1 MEKLPSISSEINK
14 DEVNKFIF
22 NNFNSISPYF
32 YKLISEWMSD
42 AYKIFKDLDKFLILI
57 YLINTDFEFFRRNN
71 LNITYENFYKDK
83 TLEINKI
90 NLIQISKDLNI
101 PKESVR
107 RKISELEKKGIIKKK
122 GKKIFLDRS
131 AYQSQ
136 EPINTLKN
144 VSVLLSKFS
153 EISKKNNITK
163 KSLDRTEVSKLIK
176 SNFSFCWYQFFK
188 FIFSYCFR
196 WRKYFGDLEIML
208 IGITIAFNSVTTASI
223 KLKGIESYIDKWR
236 EEILQN
242 NIRGINAMSISEITG
257 IPRPTVIRKIN
268 SLIKLNMIEMDK
280 NKLLN
285 VKFNNKSYKETS
297 ELQNQTINDLG
308 IFITRTFNQININQN
323 FLTST

>member
-14 DEVNKFIF
+14 VEVNKFIF

-131 AYQSQ
+131 AYESQ

-153 EISKKNNITK
+153 EISKKNNIIK
-163 KSLDRTEVSKLIK
+163 KSFDRTEVSKLIK
-176 SNFSFCWYQFFK
+176 NNFSFCWYQFFK
-188 FIFSYCFR
+188 FIFSYCYR

-268 SLIKLNMIEMDK
+268 SLIKLNMVEMDK

-285 VKFNNKSYKETS
+285 VKFNDKSYKETS
-297 ELQNQTINDLG
+297 ELQNETINDLG
-308 IFITRTFNQININQN
+308 IFITRTFNQININ
-323 FLTST
+323 

>member
-14 DEVNKFIF
+14 VEVNKFIF

-131 AYQSQ
+131 AYKSQ

-176 SNFSFCWYQFFK
+176 NNFSFCWYQFFK
-188 FIFSYCFR
+188 FIFSYCYR

-236 EEILQN
+236 EDILQN

-297 ELQNQTINDLG
+297 ELQNETINDLG
-308 IFITRTFNQININQN
+308 VFITRTFNQINFN
-323 FLTST
+323 

>member
-14 DEVNKFIF
+14 VEVNKFIF

-131 AYQSQ
+131 AYESQ

-153 EISKKNNITK
+153 EISKKNNIIK

-176 SNFSFCWYQFFK
+176 NNFSFCWYQFFK
-188 FIFSYCFR
+188 FIFSYCYR

-268 SLIKLNMIEMDK
+268 SLIKLNMVEMDK

-285 VKFNNKSYKETS
+285 IKFNNKSYKETS
-297 ELQNQTINDLG
+297 ELQNETINDLG
-308 IFITRTFNQININQN
+308 VFITRTFNQININ
-323 FLTST
+323 

>member
-1 MEKLPSISSEINK
+1 MEKIPSISSEINK
-14 DEVNKFIF
+14 VEVNKFIF

-71 LNITYENFYKDK
+71 LNITYESFYKDK

-131 AYQSQ
+131 AYKSQ

-153 EISKKNNITK
+153 EISKKNNIIK

-176 SNFSFCWYQFFK
+176 NNFSFCWYQFFK
-188 FIFSYCFR
+188 FIFSYCYR

-268 SLIKLNMIEMDK
+268 SLIKLNMVEMDK

-285 VKFNNKSYKETS
+285 IKFNNKSLKETS
-297 ELQNQTINDLG
+297 ELQNETINDLG
-308 IFITRTFNQININQN
+308 VFITRTFNQININ
-323 FLTST
+323 

>member
-1 MEKLPSISSEINK
+1 MEKIPSISSEINK
-14 DEVNKFIF
+14 VKVNKFIF

-71 LNITYENFYKDK
+71 LNITYESFYKDK

-107 RKISELEKKGIIKKK
+107 RKISELEKKGVIKKK

-131 AYQSQ
+131 AYESQ

-153 EISKKNNITK
+153 EISKKKNLTI

-176 SNFSFCWYQFFK
+176 NNFSFCWYQFFK
-188 FIFSYCFR
+188 FIFSYCYR

-268 SLIKLNMIEMDK
+268 YLIKLNMVEMDK
-280 NKLLN
+280 NKLIN
-285 VKFNNKSYKETS
+285 IKFNNKSYKETS
-297 ELQNQTINDLG
+297 ELQNETINDLG
-308 IFITRTFNQININQN
+308 IFITRTFNQININ
-323 FLTST
+323 

>member
-1 MEKLPSISSEINK
+1 MDKIPSISSEINK
-14 DEVNKFIF
+14 VEVDKFIF

-71 LNITYENFYKDK
+71 LNITYESFYKDK

-107 RKISELEKKGIIKKK
+107 RKISELEKKGVIKKK

-131 AYQSQ
+131 AYESQ

-153 EISKKNNITK
+153 EISKKKNLTK
-163 KSLDRTEVSKLIK
+163 KSFDRTEVSKLIK
-176 SNFSFCWYQFFK
+176 NNFSFCWYQFFK
-188 FIFSYCFR
+188 FIFSYCYR

-236 EEILQN
+236 EDILQN

-297 ELQNQTINDLG
+297 ELQNETINDLG
-308 IFITRTFNQININQN
+308 IFITRTFNQININ
-323 FLTST
+323 

>member
-1 MEKLPSISSEINK
+1 MDKIPSISSEINK
-14 DEVNKFIF
+14 VEVNKFIF

-71 LNITYENFYKDK
+71 LNITYESFYKDK

-107 RKISELEKKGIIKKK
+107 RKISELEKKGVIKKK

-131 AYQSQ
+131 AYESQ

-153 EISKKNNITK
+153 EISKKKNLTK

-176 SNFSFCWYQFFK
+176 NNFSFCWYQFFK
-188 FIFSYCFR
+188 FIFSYCYR

-223 KLKGIESYIDKWR
+223 KLKGIDSYIEEWR
-236 EEILQN
+236 EDILQN

-285 VKFNNKSYKETS
+285 VKFNNKSLKETS
-297 ELQNQTINDLG
+297 ELQNETINDLG
-308 IFITRTFNQININQN
+308 VFITRTFNQININ
-323 FLTST
+323 

>member
-1 MEKLPSISSEINK
+1 MEKLPSISSEIDK

-131 AYQSQ
+131 AYKSQ

-176 SNFSFCWYQFFK
+176 NNFSFCWYQFFK
-188 FIFSYCFR
+188 FIFSYCYR

-236 EEILQN
+236 EDILQN

-297 ELQNQTINDLG
+297 ELQNETINDLG
-308 IFITRTFNQININQN
+308 IFITRTFNQININ
-323 FLTST
+323 

>member
-14 DEVNKFIF
+14 VEVNKFIF

-131 AYQSQ
+131 AYKSQ

-153 EISKKNNITK
+153 EISKKNNIIK
-163 KSLDRTEVSKLIK
+163 KSFDRTEVSKLIK
-176 SNFSFCWYQFFK
+176 NNFSFCWYQFFK
-188 FIFSYCFR
+188 FIFSYCYR

-268 SLIKLNMIEMDK
+268 SLIKLNMVEMDK

-297 ELQNQTINDLG
+297 ELQNETINDLG
-308 IFITRTFNQININQN
+308 IFITRTFNQININ
-323 FLTST
+323 

>member
-1 MEKLPSISSEINK
+1 MEKLPSISSEIDK

-131 AYQSQ
+131 AYKSQ

-176 SNFSFCWYQFFK
+176 NNFSFCWYQFFK
-188 FIFSYCFR
+188 FIFSYCYR

-268 SLIKLNMIEMDK
+268 SLIKLNMVEMDK

-285 VKFNNKSYKETS
+285 IKFNNKSYKETS
-297 ELQNQTINDLG
+297 ELQNETINDLG
-308 IFITRTFNQININQN
+308 VFITRTFNQININ
-323 FLTST
+323 

>member
-1 MEKLPSISSEINK
+1 MEKLPSISSEIDK

-71 LNITYENFYKDK
+71 LNITYESFYKDK

-131 AYQSQ
+131 AYKSQ

-144 VSVLLSKFS
+144 VSILLSKFS

-176 SNFSFCWYQFFK
+176 NNFSFCWYQFFK

-268 SLIKLNMIEMDK
+268 SLIKLNMVEMDK

-285 VKFNNKSYKETS
+285 IKFNNKSYKETS
-297 ELQNQTINDLG
+297 ELQNETINDLG
-308 IFITRTFNQININQN
+308 VFITRTFNQINFN
-323 FLTST
+323 

>member
-1 MEKLPSISSEINK
+1 MEKIPSISSEINK
-14 DEVNKFIF
+14 VEVDKFIF
-22 NNFNSISPYF
+22 DNFNSISPYF

-71 LNITYENFYKDK
+71 LNITYESFYKDK

-107 RKISELEKKGIIKKK
+107 RKISELEKKGVIKKK

-131 AYQSQ
+131 AYESQ

-153 EISKKNNITK
+153 EISKKKNLTI

-176 SNFSFCWYQFFK
+176 NNFSFCWYQFFK
-188 FIFSYCFR
+188 FIFSYCYR

-223 KLKGIESYIDKWR
+223 KLKGIDSYIEEWR
-236 EEILQN
+236 EDILQN

-285 VKFNNKSYKETS
+285 VKFNNKSLKETS
-297 ELQNQTINDLG
+297 ELQNETINDLG
-308 IFITRTFNQININQN
+308 VFITRTFNQININ
-323 FLTST
+323 

>member
-1 MEKLPSISSEINK
+1 MEKIPSISSEINK
-14 DEVNKFIF
+14 VEVDKFIF

-71 LNITYENFYKDK
+71 LNITYESFYKDK

-107 RKISELEKKGIIKKK
+107 RKISELEKKGVIKKK

-131 AYQSQ
+131 AYKSQ

-153 EISKKNNITK
+153 EISKKKNLTK

-176 SNFSFCWYQFFK
+176 NNFSFCWYQFFK
-188 FIFSYCFR
+188 FIFSYCYR

-236 EEILQN
+236 EDILQN

-297 ELQNQTINDLG
+297 ELQNETINDLG
-308 IFITRTFNQININQN
+308 IFITRTFNQININ
-323 FLTST
+323 

>member
-1 MEKLPSISSEINK
+1 MEKIPSISSEINK
-14 DEVNKFIF
+14 VEVDKFIF

-71 LNITYENFYKDK
+71 LNITYESFYKDK

-131 AYQSQ
+131 AYKSQ
-136 EPINTLKN
+136 EPVNTLKN

-153 EISKKNNITK
+153 EISKKNNIIK
-163 KSLDRTEVSKLIK
+163 KSFDRTEVSKLIK
-176 SNFSFCWYQFFK
+176 NNFSFCWYQFFK
-188 FIFSYCFR
+188 FIFSYCYR

-236 EEILQN
+236 EDILQN

-297 ELQNQTINDLG
+297 ELQNETINDLG
-308 IFITRTFNQININQN
+308 IFITRTFNQININ
-323 FLTST
+323 

>member
-1 MEKLPSISSEINK
+1 MEKLPSISSEIDK

-71 LNITYENFYKDK
+71 LNITYESFYKDK

-107 RKISELEKKGIIKKK
+107 RKISELEKKGVIKKK

-131 AYQSQ
+131 AYESQ

-176 SNFSFCWYQFFK
+176 NNFSFCWYQFFK
-188 FIFSYCFR
+188 FIFSYCYR

-236 EEILQN
+236 EDILQN

-297 ELQNQTINDLG
+297 ELQNETINDLG
-308 IFITRTFNQININQN
+308 IFITRTFNQININ
-323 FLTST
+323 

>member
-1 MEKLPSISSEINK
+1 MDKIPSISSEINK
-14 DEVNKFIF
+14 VEVDKFIF

-71 LNITYENFYKDK
+71 LNITYESFYKDK

-131 AYQSQ
+131 AYESQ

-153 EISKKNNITK
+153 EISKKKNLTK

-176 SNFSFCWYQFFK
+176 NNFSFCWYQFFK
-188 FIFSYCFR
+188 FIFSYCYR

-236 EEILQN
+236 EDILQN

-297 ELQNQTINDLG
+297 ELQNETINDLG
-308 IFITRTFNQININQN
+308 IFITRTFNQININ
-323 FLTST
+323 

>member
-1 MEKLPSISSEINK
+1 MEKIPSISSEINK
-14 DEVNKFIF
+14 VEVNKFIF

-71 LNITYENFYKDK
+71 LNITYESFYKDK

-107 RKISELEKKGIIKKK
+107 RKISELEKKGVIKKK

-131 AYQSQ
+131 AYESQ

-153 EISKKNNITK
+153 EISKKKNLTI

-176 SNFSFCWYQFFK
+176 NNFSFCWYQFFK
-188 FIFSYCFR
+188 FIFSYCYR

-268 SLIKLNMIEMDK
+268 SLIKLNMVEMDK

-285 VKFNNKSYKETS
+285 IKFNNKSYKETS
-297 ELQNQTINDLG
+297 ELQNETINDLG
-308 IFITRTFNQININQN
+308 VFITRTFNQINFN
-323 FLTST
+323 

>member
-1 MEKLPSISSEINK
+1 MEKLPSISSEIK
-14 DEVNKFIF
+14 KEEVNKFIF

-131 AYQSQ
+131 AYKSQ

-176 SNFSFCWYQFFK
+176 NNFSFCWYQFFK
-188 FIFSYCFR
+188 FIFSYCYR

-236 EEILQN
+236 EDILQN

-297 ELQNQTINDLG
+297 ELQNETINDLG
-308 IFITRTFNQININQN
+308 IFITRTFNQININ
-323 FLTST
+323 

>member
-1 MEKLPSISSEINK
+1 MEKIPSISSEINK
-14 DEVNKFIF
+14 VEVDKFIF

-107 RKISELEKKGIIKKK
+107 RKISELEKKGVIKKK

-131 AYQSQ
+131 AYESQ

-153 EISKKNNITK
+153 EISKKKNLTK

-176 SNFSFCWYQFFK
+176 NNFSFCWYQFFK
-188 FIFSYCFR
+188 FIFSYCYR

-297 ELQNQTINDLG
+297 ELQNETINDLG
-308 IFITRTFNQININQN
+308 IFITRTFNQININ
-323 FLTST
+323 

>member
-14 DEVNKFIF
+14 VEVDKFIF

-71 LNITYENFYKDK
+71 LNITYESFYKDK

-131 AYQSQ
+131 AYESQ

-153 EISKKNNITK
+153 EISKKNNIIK

-176 SNFSFCWYQFFK
+176 NNFSFCWYQFFK
-188 FIFSYCFR
+188 FIFSYCYR

-236 EEILQN
+236 EDILQN

-268 SLIKLNMIEMDK
+268 SLIKLNMVEMDK

-285 VKFNNKSYKETS
+285 IKFNNKSYKETS
-297 ELQNQTINDLG
+297 ELQNENINDLG
-308 IFITRTFNQININQN
+308 VFITRTFNQININ
-323 FLTST
+323 

>member
-14 DEVNKFIF
+14 VEVDKFIF

-71 LNITYENFYKDK
+71 LNITYESFYKDK

-107 RKISELEKKGIIKKK
+107 RKISELEKKGVIKKK

-131 AYQSQ
+131 AYESQ

-153 EISKKNNITK
+153 EISKKNNIIK

-176 SNFSFCWYQFFK
+176 NNFSFCWYQFFK
-188 FIFSYCFR
+188 FIFSYCYR

-236 EEILQN
+236 EDILQN

-297 ELQNQTINDLG
+297 ELQNETINDLG
-308 IFITRTFNQININQN
+308 IFITRTFNQININ
-323 FLTST
+323 

>member
-1 MEKLPSISSEINK
+1 MDKIPSISSEINK
-14 DEVNKFIF
+14 VEVDKFIF
-22 NNFNSISPYF
+22 DNFNSISPYF

-71 LNITYENFYKDK
+71 LNITYESFYKDK

-107 RKISELEKKGIIKKK
+107 RKISELEKKGVIKKK

-131 AYQSQ
+131 AYESQ

-153 EISKKNNITK
+153 EISKKKNLTK

-176 SNFSFCWYQFFK
+176 NNFSFCWYQFFK
-188 FIFSYCFR
+188 FIFSYCYR

-223 KLKGIESYIDKWR
+223 KLKGIDSYIEEWR
-236 EEILQN
+236 EDILQN

-285 VKFNNKSYKETS
+285 VKFNNKSLKETS
-297 ELQNQTINDLG
+297 ELQNETINDLG
-308 IFITRTFNQININQN
+308 VFITRTFNQININ
-323 FLTST
+323 

>member
-1 MEKLPSISSEINK
+1 MEKIPSISSEINK
-14 DEVNKFIF
+14 VEVNKFIF

-71 LNITYENFYKDK
+71 LNITYESFYKDK

-107 RKISELEKKGIIKKK
+107 RKISELEKKGVIKKK

-131 AYQSQ
+131 AYESQ

-153 EISKKNNITK
+153 EISKKKNLTK

-176 SNFSFCWYQFFK
+176 NNFSFCWYQFFK
-188 FIFSYCFR
+188 FIFSYCYR

-236 EEILQN
+236 EDILQN

-308 IFITRTFNQININQN
+308 IFITRTFNQININ
-323 FLTST
+323 

>member
-14 DEVNKFIF
+14 DEVNKIIF

-131 AYQSQ
+131 AYESQ

-153 EISKKNNITK
+153 EISKKKNLTK

-176 SNFSFCWYQFFK
+176 NNFSFCWYQFFK
-188 FIFSYCFR
+188 FIFSYCYR

-236 EEILQN
+236 EDILQN

-268 SLIKLNMIEMDK
+268 SLIKLNMVEMDK

-285 VKFNNKSYKETS
+285 IKFNNKSYKETS
-297 ELQNQTINDLG
+297 ELQNETINDLG
-308 IFITRTFNQININQN
+308 IFITRTFNQININ
-323 FLTST
+323 

>member
-1 MEKLPSISSEINK
+1 MEKIPSISSEINK
-14 DEVNKFIF
+14 VEVDKFIF

-107 RKISELEKKGIIKKK
+107 RKISELEKKGVIKKK

-131 AYQSQ
+131 AYESQ

-153 EISKKNNITK
+153 EISKKKNLTK

-176 SNFSFCWYQFFK
+176 NNFSFCWYQFFK
-188 FIFSYCFR
+188 FIFSYCYR

-285 VKFNNKSYKETS
+285 VKFNNKSLKETS
-297 ELQNQTINDLG
+297 ELQNETINDLG
-308 IFITRTFNQININQN
+308 VFITRTFNQININ
-323 FLTST
+323 

>member
-1 MEKLPSISSEINK
+1 MEKIPSISSEINK
-14 DEVNKFIF
+14 VEVDKFIF

-71 LNITYENFYKDK
+71 LNITYESFYKDK

-107 RKISELEKKGIIKKK
+107 RKISELEKKGVIKKK

-131 AYQSQ
+131 AYESQ

-153 EISKKNNITK
+153 EISKKNNIIK
-163 KSLDRTEVSKLIK
+163 KSFDRTEVSKLIK
-176 SNFSFCWYQFFK
+176 NNFSFCWYQFFK
-188 FIFSYCFR
+188 FIFSYCYR

-236 EEILQN
+236 EDILQN

-297 ELQNQTINDLG
+297 ELQNETINDLG
-308 IFITRTFNQININQN
+308 IFITRTFNQININ
-323 FLTST
+323 

>member
-14 DEVNKFIF
+14 EEVNKFIF

-71 LNITYENFYKDK
+71 LNITYESFYKDK

-107 RKISELEKKGIIKKK
+107 RKISELEKKGVIKKK

-131 AYQSQ
+131 AYKSQ

-163 KSLDRTEVSKLIK
+163 KSLDRAEVSKLIK
-176 SNFSFCWYQFFK
+176 NNFSFCWYQFFK
-188 FIFSYCFR
+188 FIFSYCYR

-268 SLIKLNMIEMDK
+268 SLIKLNMVEMDK

-285 VKFNNKSYKETS
+285 IKFNNKSYKETS
-297 ELQNQTINDLG
+297 ELQNETINDLG
-308 IFITRTFNQININQN
+308 IFITRTFNQININ
-323 FLTST
+323 

>member
-1 MEKLPSISSEINK
+1 MDKIPSISSEINK
-14 DEVNKFIF
+14 VEVDKFIF

-71 LNITYENFYKDK
+71 LNITYESFYKDK

-107 RKISELEKKGIIKKK
+107 RKISELEKKGVIKKK

-131 AYQSQ
+131 AYKSQ

-176 SNFSFCWYQFFK
+176 NNFSFCWYQFFK
-188 FIFSYCFR
+188 FIFSYCYR

-236 EEILQN
+236 EDILQN

-297 ELQNQTINDLG
+297 ELQNETINDLG
-308 IFITRTFNQININQN
+308 IFITRTFNQININ
-323 FLTST
+323 